1 ALLKS
6 FYALLRL
13 LPDGQN
19 RSQVGAKLGH
29 FAVRN
34 PRNEVEPMR
43 ADIRDNAKRTAE
55 LRLQAPIPVRRKE
68 QPILQK
74 AAMNQPR
81 LANLSTLHQ
90 RMGFLAEWVVAQVVG
105 HSEIGR
111 AHV

>member
-1 ALLKS
+1 
-6 FYALLRL
+6 
-13 LPDGQN
+13 
-19 RSQVGAKLGH
+19 GH

-105 HSEIGR
+105 HSANALVLLRKLNKSGALTSIHG
-111 AHV
+111 